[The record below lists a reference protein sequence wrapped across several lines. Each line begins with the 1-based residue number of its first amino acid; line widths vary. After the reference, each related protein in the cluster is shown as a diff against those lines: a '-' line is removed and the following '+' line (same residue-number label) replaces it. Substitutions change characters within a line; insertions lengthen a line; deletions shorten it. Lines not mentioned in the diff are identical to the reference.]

1 MPARH
6 TPLALWHLLSLDAPT
21 VAALWTWFLARSVG
35 LALPWTAPATMFIAV
50 WMIYAADRL
59 LDARLLDARSIPSPP
74 LLSQTLLSHPLNK
87 TPNLAP
93 DLEERHRFHHRHRTG
108 FLIAVLLAAVAL
120 VLLLPRLYPRA
131 LALYTLLA
139 TLLATWMLL
148 IHALPQPSQGSRRLP
163 KEIAVGLFFPAACF
177 IPTIARAP
185 TLQLPLLPA
194 AVLFAA
200 VCSLN
205 CLFLYAW
212 EHPASPPDPQPP
224 APPPPAHWT
233 TLWAIRHLPHLGLA
247 LLALCLLAA
256 THSRLLAAPAL
267 ACALSTA
274 LLLALHALRQRI
286 TAVHLRAAADLV
298 LLSPLLWLCLG
309 QIR

>member
-59 LDARLLDARSIPSPP
+59 LDARLLDASDPSAR
-74 LLSQTLLSHPLNK
+74 HLNLYP
-87 TPNLAP
+87 TP

-177 IPTIARAP
+177 IPTVARAP